1 MTEAITAEWGLRV
14 LSGVGFFVLL
24 GIAWLCSSARR
35 AIDWR
40 AIAWGVGVQFAL
52 ALLLLGTRVG
62 QLVFAGAE
70 IAIDRLLAYT
80 NAGTAFVF
88 GPLLDSGFS
97 FALGVLPIIIFM
109 GSVFGTLY
117 YLGWVQPIVRGLAR
131 VLSKTLRISG
141 AESLAAVANIFVGI
155 TESGLVIRPY
165 LASMTRSELFTFM
178 TLGMST
184 IAGSVLVA
192 YAQILGEAGFAGHLV
207 VASLISAPAGLVVAK
222 LMIPETE
229 APQTLGVVPELEA
242 GTSSNL
248 IDAAAEGGLA
258 GLRLA
263 LNVGALLLAFVALIA
278 LVNDF
283 FGWVGGLLGWPDLTL
298 QAVLG
303 VICAPLAFVMGIPW
317 SEAQQVGALIGIKT
331 VLNEFLAYQGL
342 AEAIAAGS
350 ISERSAVISTYA
362 LCGFANFGSLAILLG
377 GIEGLAPQRRPEAA
391 ALGLRSILAGTLAT
405 CLTGCLA
412 GLIL

>member
-1 MTEAITAEWGLRV
+1 V
-14 LSGVGFFVLL
+14 
-24 GIAWLCSSARR
+24 
-35 AIDWR
+35 
-40 AIAWGVGVQFAL
+40 
-52 ALLLLGTRVG
+52 
-62 QLVFAGAE
+62 
-70 IAIDRLLAYT
+70 
-80 NAGTAFVF
+80 
-88 GPLLDSGFS
+88 
-97 FALGVLPIIIFM
+97 
-109 GSVFGTLY
+109 
-117 YLGWVQPIVRGLAR
+117 
-131 VLSKTLRISG
+131 SG
-141 AESLAAVANIFVGI
+141 AESLAAVANLFVGM
-155 TESGLVIRPY
+155 TESGLVVRPY
-165 LASMTRSELFTFM
+165 LASMTRSELFSFM

-192 YAQILGEAGFAGHLV
+192 YAQILGETGFGGHLV

-222 LMIPETE
+222 LMIPETQTPE
-229 APQTLGVVPELEA
+229 TLGVVPELEA
-242 GTSSNL
+242 GTSGNL

-263 LNVGALLLAFVALIA
+263 LNVGALLVAFVALIA

-303 VICAPLAFVMGIPW
+303 LLCAPLAFVMGIPW
-317 SEAQQVGALIGIKT
+317 DEARQVGALIGIKT

-350 ISERSAVISTYA
+350 ISERSAVISAYA